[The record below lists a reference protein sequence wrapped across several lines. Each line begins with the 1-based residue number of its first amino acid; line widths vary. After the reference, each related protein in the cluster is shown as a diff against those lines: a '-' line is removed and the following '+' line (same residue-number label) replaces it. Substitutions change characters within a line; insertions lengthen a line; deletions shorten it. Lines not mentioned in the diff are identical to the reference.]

1 VATYDVGGRDVPDT
15 GDDSARHPADAGQ
28 VESVNGEAVVAD
40 GVPVL
45 DGAALPHGAKPG
57 TTAPL
62 DHRPALA
69 DLYRAEY
76 RNLVRLATLLGGR
89 RDIAEERVQD
99 AFVKLDR
106 SWDRVADERSR
117 PAYLRSIVINLCR
130 SGKRHDE
137 VVGRRRPLPS
147 PGPSPADHLALVAED
162 QREVLVAVRALPE
175 RQRQCMVLR
184 FYEDMTEAEI
194 TAALGISAGSVKT
207 HLHRA
212 MQTLAARLGELA

>member
-1 VATYDVGGRDVPDT
+1 VAAADVGGRDVPDT
-15 GDDSARHPADAGQ
+15 GDEPARSDAM
-28 VESVNGEAVVAD
+28 NGEARAD
-40 GVPVL
+40 APVTGAV
-45 DGAALPHGAKPG
+45 DAAALPARP
-57 TTAPL
+57 AESSL
-62 DHRPALA
+62 DHRAALA

-76 RNLVRLATLLGGR
+76 RNLVRLATLLNGR
-89 RDIAEERVQD
+89 RDVAEEIVQD

-106 SWDRVADERSR
+106 SWDRVADEASR

-130 SGKRHDE
+130 SDRRHKE

-147 PGPSPADHLALVAED
+147 PDPAPADHHAVVAED
-162 QREVLVAVRALPE
+162 QREVLAAVRALPT
-175 RQRQCMVLR
+175 RQQQCMVLR

-194 TAALGISAGSVKT
+194 AAALGISGGSVKT